1 MRWSTS
7 FTLAFPPHAS
17 LSPEKLS
24 MTCLRSLVVASTTCL
39 LLAAASG
46 RASAQEVP
54 KGSSDTQ
61 AQTQLDP
68 HLKPAAR
75 RFESPE
81 RFVLELRGGPYK
93 VFADSKAYGDFF
105 KDDSGPNL
113 GAQLDGIIY
122 RMPKIFYVCVGGSIG
137 YLNYSGK
144 AVARTTQMPTAE
156 ETTLALVPV
165 AATATIRMDLLP
177 RRFGIP
183 VILGARVGWQ
193 WTHWDTNTGARD
205 DAEGWSLGP
214 VIAGQVAL
222 DLDTFEPGGARALDE
237 EWGINHTFLF
247 GEVFH
252 FAPTSKS
259 LPVGGTHWMVGLGF
273 VF

>member
-7 FTLAFPPHAS
+7 PTPHAS
-17 LSPEKLS
+17 LSPEKPS
-24 MTCLRSLVVASTTCL
+24 MTCLRSFVVGSAACFLV
-39 LLAAASG
+39 AATSG
-46 RASAQEVP
+46 SVSAQEVP

-68 HLKPAAR
+68 HLKPATR

-81 RFVLELRGGPYK
+81 RFVLEVRGGPYK
-93 VFADSKAYGDFF
+93 VFTNSTTYGDFF
-105 KDDSGPNL
+105 QHDSGPNL
-113 GAQLDGIIY
+113 GVQLDGIVY
-122 RMPKIFYVCVGGSIG
+122 RMPKVFYVALGGNIG

-144 AVARTTQMPTAE
+144 AVARTTGMPTAE
-156 ETTLALVPV
+156 ETTLALVPL
-165 AATATIRMDLLP
+165 AGTATIRLDLLP

-183 VILGARVGWQ
+183 VIFGARIGWQ

-205 DAEGWSLGP
+205 DAEGWAIGP

-252 FAPTSKS
+252 FAPTSRS
-259 LPVGGTHWMVGLGF
+259 LQVGGTHWMVGLGF

>member
-1 MRWSTS
+1 
-7 FTLAFPPHAS
+7 
-17 LSPEKLS
+17 
-24 MTCLRSLVVASTTCL
+24 MTCLRSLVVTS
-39 LLAAASG
+39 AACFLVAAESG
-46 RASAQEVP
+46 NAGAQEVP

-81 RFVLELRGGPYK
+81 RFVLEVRGGPYT
-93 VFADSKAYGDFF
+93 VFANNKTYGDFF
-105 KDDSGPNL
+105 RNDSGPNL
-113 GAQLDGIIY
+113 GAQLDGIVY
-122 RMPKIFYVCVGGSIG
+122 RIPKIFYVALGGSVS

-144 AVARTTQMPTAE
+144 AVARSTGAPTAE
-156 ETTLALVPV
+156 QTTLALVPLT
-165 AATATIRMDLLP
+165 ATATIRLDLLP

-183 VILGARVGWQ
+183 VIFGARLGWE
-193 WTHWDTNTGARD
+193 WAHWDTNTGARD
-205 DAEGWSLGP
+205 DAGGWALGP

-259 LPVGGTHWMVGLGF
+259 LQVGGTHWMVGLGF